1 MSGRNAKTNFPTS
14 SSPASSST
22 SNALAELLNA
32 KLRKCCNK
40 ETSSSSLTCL
50 RLDTSDN
57 CSHIGVWQKRPG
69 GCAAAGRSSS
79 WVMRVRLGGDHRP
92 PPPPEDDF
100 STLSSPPP
108 PPTAAAMVEEK
119 DEDRIAMQMIEELLK
134 IGIEEE

>member
-69 GCAAAGRSSS
+69 GGAAAGRSSS
-79 WVMRVRLGGDHRP
+79 WVMRVRLGGA
-92 PPPPEDDF
+92 EDDF
-100 STLSSPPP
+100 STLSSPP

>member
-79 WVMRVRLGGDHRP
+79 WVMRVRLGG
-92 PPPPEDDF
+92 EDDF